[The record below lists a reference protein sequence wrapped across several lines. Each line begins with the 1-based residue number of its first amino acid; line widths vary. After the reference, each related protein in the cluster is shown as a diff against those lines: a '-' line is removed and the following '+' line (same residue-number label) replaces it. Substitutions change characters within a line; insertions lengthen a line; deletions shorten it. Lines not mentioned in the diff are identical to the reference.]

1 MPTDPCRESLQFRCA
16 GRDGQHVAMRQTH
29 HNLRTRATPSTRRT
43 GEHHRIWLPMLDDV
57 HRCQHRWLGAD
68 EVHLMFGINS
78 IHPDDD
84 GVAQALHNKQLRW
97 Q

>member
-1 MPTDPCRESLQFRCA
+1 MRVVTDNMWPC
-16 GRDGQHVAMRQTH
+16 DKYIT
-29 HNLRTRATPSTRRT
+29 NLRRRATPSTRRT
-43 GEHHRIWLPMLDDV
+43 GGHHHIRLPMLDDV

-68 EVHLMFGINS
+68 EIHLMFGINS

-84 GVAQALHNKQLRW
+84 GVARALCNKQLCR